1 MPVLI
6 SGILRDGAGK
16 PVQDCTIQLSAK
28 QTSPTVVVEVTSST
42 LTGADGHYSI
52 EAEQGYY
59 TVSLLREG
67 FPPSVAGD
75 IYVAPTDA
83 PDTLNAFLDA
93 PKDADL
99 RPEVMKRFEEMVNR
113 VVDLSGATEKDR
125 ERAEQAA
132 QSAEQSKDSAV
143 LSATASAESQRQ
155 AALSADAAD
164 ASARSAADNA

>member
-16 PVQDCTIQLSAK
+16 PIQDCTIQLSAK
-28 QTSPTVVVEVTSST
+28 KTSPTVVVEVVSST
-42 LTGADGHYSI
+42 VTDASGHYSI
-52 EAEQGYY
+52 EAEPGYY
-59 TVSLLREG
+59 SVSLLREG

-75 IYVAPTDA
+75 IYVVPTDA

-113 VVDLSGATEKDR
+113 TAALCRGREGSGACGK
-125 ERAEQAA
+125 
-132 QSAEQSKDSAV
+132 
-143 LSATASAESQRQ
+143 
-155 AALSADAAD
+155 
-164 ASARSAADNA
+164 RSTVSGTK